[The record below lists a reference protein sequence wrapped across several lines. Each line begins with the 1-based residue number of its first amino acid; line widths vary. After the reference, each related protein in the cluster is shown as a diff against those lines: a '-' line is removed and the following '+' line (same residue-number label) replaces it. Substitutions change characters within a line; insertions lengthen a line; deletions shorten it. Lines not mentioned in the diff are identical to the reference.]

1 MIKLTECPRDAMQG
15 IKEFI
20 PTKLKVA
27 YIDSILKVGFD
38 VVDVGSFVSPKAIP
52 QMADTKEV
60 LKKIDFTNSS
70 SKLLTIVANKRG
82 AEDAVQFDEVTYL
95 GFPFSI
101 SETFQKRN
109 INSSIQDSL
118 RRLDEVQNLC
128 VKHNKKMM
136 TYLSMAFGNPYGDEW
151 STHIVAHWAEKLMK
165 EFGVKNLALSDTIGV
180 SDGKTITD
188 LFQKVIPEFPEVNIG
203 AHLHTTPTTWEEKI
217 EAAINSGCTN
227 FDSAIKGYGGCPMA
241 KDDLTGNM
249 ATENLI
255 GYLNKKN
262 IEHNLNEEAFEE
274 AMLISNTIFK

>member
-20 PTKLKVA
+20 PTELKVA

>member
-1 MIKLTECPRDAMQG
+1 MIKITECPRDAMQG

-20 PTKLKVA
+20 PTKLKVE
-27 YIDSILKVGFD
+27 YLNSILKVGFD
-38 VVDVGSFVSPKAIP
+38 VVDIGSFVSPKAIP

-60 LKKIDFTNSS
+60 LKQIEFKNSS

-82 AEDAVQFDEVTYL
+82 AEYAVQYDEVTYL

-109 INSSIQDSL
+109 INSTIQDSL
-118 RRLDEVQNLC
+118 RRLGEVQNLC
-128 VKHNKKMM
+128 VKHNKKMR

-151 STHIVAHWAEKLMK
+151 SAHIVSHWAEKLMK

-180 SDGKTITD
+180 SNKKTIAN
-188 LFQKVIPEFPEVNIG
+188 LFKKVIPEFPEVNIG
-203 AHLHTTPTTWEEKI
+203 AHLHTTPSTWEEKLA
-217 EAAINSGCTN
+217 AAIQSGCIN

-241 KDDLTGNM
+241 KDELTGNM

-255 GYLNKKN
+255 SYLNKKGLK
-262 IEHNLNEEAFEE
+262 HNLNKEAFEE
-274 AMLISNTIFK
+274 AMLISSKVFK